1 MADDE
6 QPKGFAAT
14 IKAWFGGS
22 ETSQEPTAELLDFDD
37 GGDEEEARDLF
48 FVDPEWPVVEGAWVN
63 GRNAS
68 AVDSEAVRSEA
79 MGEVSRFRRAVST
92 EEDQRFLAR
101 LYAQLGD
108 RNFGLPDF
116 PETPLRLEHLLNEED
131 PNYQQVMRC
140 IESDPQLVGRV
151 WQRARSA
158 RFPSAPSSLD
168 IAVSRIGMVEVWKL
182 SIETALDSLEVRP
195 GIFKEWAEDVRMR
208 GALVGEVT
216 AGMAGQHRGP
226 AFLAGLLHGVGS
238 LIVLQ
243 LASQGAPEVETVRR
257 IIQRHHADFAVL
269 VAATWKLDPE
279 IVPAVA
285 YQFDPDA
292 IHSGPRDLPRLV
304 CLATI
309 AVAGELDRRAH
320 RNSQF
325 IQAMARFT
333 RSRVLAS
340 KAINL
345 SATAVDRMDADGVLN
360 A

>member
-1 MADDE
+1 MSDDE
-6 QPKGFAAT
+6 QRKGIGAT
-14 IKAWFGGS
+14 IKGWFSPDPSS
-22 ETSQEPTAELLDFDD
+22 EDDAEIIPFEVDA
-37 GGDEEEARDLF
+37 DEDTDARDLF
-48 FVDPEWPVVEGAWVN
+48 FVDPEWPVIEGHWVS
-63 GRNAS
+63 GQNAS
-68 AVDSEAVRSEA
+68 DVDAESVRSRS
-79 MGEVSRFRRAVST
+79 MGAVSAMRGDAQT
-92 EEDQRFLAR
+92 SEDRLFLAR
-101 LYAQLGD
+101 LYEQLGQ

-116 PETPLRLEHLLNEED
+116 PETPLRLEQLLNEEE

-140 IESDPQLVGRV
+140 IESDPKLVGRV

-158 RFPSAPSSLD
+158 RFPAAPSSLD

-182 SIETALDSLEVRP
+182 SVETALDSLEIRAGV
-195 GIFKEWAEDVRMR
+195 FKDWAEDVRMR

-243 LASQGAPEVETVRR
+243 VASQGSPEVSTVQNV
-257 IIQRHHADFAVL
+257 IGRHHADFAVL
-269 VAATWKLDPE
+269 VAETWRLDPE

-285 YQFDPDA
+285 YQFNPNA
-292 IHSGPRDLPRLV
+292 IHAGPRDLPRLL
-304 CLATI
+304 CLAMI
-309 AVAGELDRRAH
+309 AVHGELDRRSQ

-325 IQAMARFT
+325 IQAMAQFT

-345 SATAVDRMDADGVLN
+345 SATAVDRMEADGLLGS
-360 A
+360 

>member
-1 MADDE
+1 MGDDE
-6 QPKGFAAT
+6 QHKGIGAT
-14 IKAWFGGS
+14 IKGWFSPDPPVDEG
-22 ETSQEPTAELLDFDD
+22 AEIVPFEV
-37 GGDEEEARDLF
+37 GPDEDTDARDLF
-48 FVDPEWPVVEGAWVN
+48 FVDPDWPVVEGGWAN

-68 AVDSEAVRSEA
+68 DVDAESVRSRS
-79 MGEVSRFRRAVST
+79 MGEVSRLRGDVQTA
-92 EEDQRFLAR
+92 EDRRFLAR
-101 LYAQLGD
+101 LYEQLGD

-116 PETPLRLEHLLNEED
+116 PETPLRLEHLLNEEE

-140 IESDPQLVGRV
+140 IESDPKLVGRV

-158 RFPSAPSSLD
+158 RFPAAPSSLD

-182 SIETALDSLEVRP
+182 SIETALDSLEIRAGV
-195 GIFKEWAEDVRMR
+195 FKDWAEDVRVR

-243 LASQGAPEVETVRR
+243 VASQGSPELATVQTV
-257 IIQRHHADFAVL
+257 IDRHHADFAVL
-269 VAATWKLDPE
+269 VAETWRLDPE

-292 IHSGPRDLPRLV
+292 IHAAPRDLPRLL
-304 CLATI
+304 CLAMI
-309 AVAGELDRRAH
+309 AVHGELDRRAH
-320 RNSQF
+320 RNSLF

-345 SATAVDRMDADGVLN
+345 AATAVDRMESDGLLGS
-360 A
+360 